1 MAPMHALLFLIFL
14 LPLWGAPAQAQVYR
28 CGNAYSD
35 APCPNGRAVDVSP
48 QVSDPGG
55 PRTTLIYLC
64 RQPGNKRL
72 HWNAAPCHAS
82 AMALERSERVP
93 AHLDWAEQ
101 VAFANRLYAQA
112 QATTAAAEAGQ
123 VHAVRQSDSPVTLAA
138 KRSAR
143 HWKRACGSLTAWAAP
158 AASIT
163 TWTGYEA
170 SARKHAMGSFACS
183 AGKQQGRHHSPRSET
198 A

>member
-14 LPLWGAPAQAQVYR
+14 LPLWGTHAQAQVYR

-72 HWNAAPCHAS
+72 LWNAAPCHAS

-112 QATTAAAEAGQ
+112 QATTAAAETGQ
-123 VHAVRQSDSPVTLAA
+123 VHAGRQSDPPRNSGRQAQCQALE
-138 KRSAR
+138 AR
-143 HWKRACGSLTAWAAP
+143 VRQLDSMGRAGSQHYDLDW
-158 AASIT
+158 I
-163 TWTGYEA
+163 
-170 SARKHAMGSFACS
+170 
-183 AGKQQGRHHSPRSET
+183 RSERKKT
-198 A
+198 RDGQFRLQCR